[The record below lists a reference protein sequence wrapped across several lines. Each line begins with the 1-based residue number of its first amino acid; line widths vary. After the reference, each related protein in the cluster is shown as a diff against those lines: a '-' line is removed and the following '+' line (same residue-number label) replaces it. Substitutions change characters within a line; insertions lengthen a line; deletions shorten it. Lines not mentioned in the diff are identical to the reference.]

1 MEPYKEMYYKLF
13 NEVTDTIRVL
23 MRMDHVAAINKLID
37 AQLATEEMFMD
48 AGAIPDEA

>member
-13 NEVTDTIRVL
+13 NEVTDTIDVL
-23 MRMDHVAAINKLID
+23 MRLDHVAAINKLMD

-48 AGAIPDEA
+48 AGAVPSDA